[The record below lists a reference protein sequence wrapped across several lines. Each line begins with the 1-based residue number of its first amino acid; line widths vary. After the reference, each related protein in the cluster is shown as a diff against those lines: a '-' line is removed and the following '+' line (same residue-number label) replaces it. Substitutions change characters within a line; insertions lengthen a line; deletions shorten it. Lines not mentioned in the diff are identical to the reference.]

1 MNYIIESP
9 ALVYT
14 LPHWRVLCR
23 FPQAVSLRLL
33 PPALLRP
40 LIYSSF
46 TEARAVS
53 TSKFVIAVPFVSTAP
68 GAAFSIFAGLFAE
81 IPQFGLVLTYS
92 GRDLEESEQ
101 GNHRTSH
108 QPH

>member
-9 ALVYT
+9 AQVYT
-14 LPHWRVLCR
+14 RPHWLVLCR

-33 PPALLRP
+33 PPVLPHLP
-40 LIYSSF
+40 IYSSF
-46 TEARAVS
+46 TEVLAVS
-53 TSKFVIAVPFVSTAP
+53 TSKSVIASPFVSAAP
-68 GAAFSIFAGLFAE
+68 GAAFLIFAGLFAG